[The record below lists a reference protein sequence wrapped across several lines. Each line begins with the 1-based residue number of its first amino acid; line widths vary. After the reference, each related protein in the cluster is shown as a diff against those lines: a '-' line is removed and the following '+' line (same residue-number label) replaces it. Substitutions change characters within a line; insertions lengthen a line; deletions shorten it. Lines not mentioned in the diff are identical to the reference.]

1 MASPNQSRRSRV
13 IEGMAIWGSYYREN
27 IDIFVEEYSEMVPDC
42 SSCNDGQEPN
52 VPVDCCPRNG

>member
-27 IDIFVEEYSEMVPDC
+27 IDMVPNC